1 MKSLKLTIEFK
12 SPLGSMLL
20 SDTIFGH
27 FCWEYRDIFGEDKLK
42 EVLED
47 FESNPF
53 IVFSDGFVKDTL
65 PMPFLKPKSLNEMK
79 GYFKEKFGDD
89 FDYYSNVKR
98 LKKARF
104 VKVDFFKSLKEDLE
118 LFALYDY
125 IHKSK
130 TKTAH
135 FIRNSVHRITN
146 TVQDG
151 LYSTTEVFYGEP
163 VDIYVKYDEGRIDKS
178 TIKKVFESIGRFG
191 FGRDKSTG
199 KGRFEVVE
207 IEDEP
212 KVLARKSTKT
222 FISLSSGVPDE
233 DCEVLYGKTF
243 TKFGKHGRGPI
254 LKNPFK
260 NPVVLFKSGS
270 VFSFKMEKEAYGRGL
285 SVSVYHGHCH
295 SAYMLPLFVDVEE

>member
-12 SPLGSMLL
+12 SPLGSLLL

-42 EVLED
+42 EILKD
-47 FESNPF
+47 FEGNPF

-65 PMPFLKPKSLNEMK
+65 PMPFLKPKSLKEMK
-79 GYFKEKFGDD
+79 GYFKERFGED

-104 VKVDFFKSLKEDLE
+104 VSVDFLENLKDDLE
-118 LFALYDY
+118 LFVLYDY
-125 IHKSK
+125 IHKPG
-130 TKTAH
+130 TETAH
-135 FIRNSVHRITN
+135 FIRNSVNRVTN
-146 TVQDG
+146 TVQEG
-151 LYSTTEVFYGEP
+151 LYSTVETFYGEP
-163 VDIYVKYDEGRIDKS
+163 VDIYVKYDEGRIDKDA
-178 TIKKVFESIGRFG
+178 IEKVFESIGRFG

-199 KGRFEVVE
+199 KGRFEV
-207 IEDEP
+207 IEVKNEP
-212 KVLARKSTKT
+212 EVLVRKSAKT
-222 FISLSSGVPDE
+222 FINLSSGIPDE
-233 DCEVLYGKTF
+233 DCEILYGKTF

-270 VFSFKMEKEAYGRGL
+270 VVSFRTEKEVYGRGL
-285 SVSVYHGHCH
+285 SVSVYPGHYQ

>member
-12 SPLGSMLL
+12 SPLGSLLL

-53 IVFSDGFVKDTL
+53 LVFSDGFVKDTL
-65 PMPFLKPKSLNEMK
+65 PMPFLKPKSLKEMK
-79 GYFKEKFGDD
+79 EYFKERFGDD

-104 VKVDFFKSLKEDLE
+104 VKDYFLENLKGDLE

-125 IHKSK
+125 IHKPN
-130 TKTAH
+130 TKTVH
-135 FIRNSVHRITN
+135 FIRNSVNRITN
-146 TVQDG
+146 TVQEG
-151 LYSTTEVFYGEP
+151 LYSTDEVFYGEQ
-163 VDIYVKYDEGRIDKS
+163 VDIYVKYDESRIDKG
-178 TIKKVFESIGRFG
+178 TIEKVFESIGRFG

-199 KGRFEVVE
+199 KGRFKVVDA
-207 IEDEP
+207 EDEP
-212 KVLARKSTKT
+212 KVLARKSSKT
-222 FISLSSGVPDE
+222 FISLSSGVPDK
-233 DCEVLYGKTF
+233 DCEILYGKIF
-243 TKFGKHGRGPI
+243 TKFGKHGGSLAI
-254 LKNPFK
+254 ANPFK
-260 NPVVLFKSGS
+260 NPVILFRSGS
-270 VFSFKMEKEAYGRGL
+270 VFEFKETKEIYGQAFN
-285 SVSVYHGHCH
+285 VSVYPGHYH

>member
-12 SPLGSMLL
+12 SPLGSLLL

-27 FCWEYRDIFGEDKLK
+27 FCWEYLDIFGEDKLK

-65 PMPFLKPKSLNEMK
+65 PMPFLKPKSLKEMK
-79 GYFKEKFGDD
+79 EYFLRCDKKS
-89 FDYYSNVKR
+89 DYYSEVKN

-104 VKVDFFKSLKEDLE
+104 VGVDFLKNLKSDLE

-125 IHKSK
+125 IHKPK

-135 FIRNSVHRITN
+135 FIKNSVNRITN
-146 TVQDG
+146 TVQEG
-151 LYSTTEVFYGEP
+151 LYSTAETFYGEP
-163 VDIYVKYDEGRIDKS
+163 VDIYVKYDDGRIDKG
-178 TIKKVFESIGRFG
+178 TIEEVFKSIGRFG

-199 KGRFEVVE
+199 KGRFEV
-207 IEDEP
+207 IEVKDEP
-212 KVLARKSTKT
+212 EILVRKSTKT
-222 FISLSSGVPDE
+222 FISLSSGAPDKY
-233 DCEVLYGKTF
+233 CEILYGKTF

-270 VFSFKMEKEAYGRGL
+270 VFSFKTEKEVYGMGL
-285 SVSVYHGHCH
+285 SVSVYTGHYQ